1 MGSVL
6 IESRLVG
13 KLIGPRGATIQQ
25 LQSEYNVH
33 ISISK
38 EDDAVSYAY
47 LEIFS
52 KHLEQWRDI
61 FFSQEGNRTADIRGS
76 DEDVQS
82 AIAAIQE
89 RFCNG
94 GGGGGGGYR
103 GNNDRRG
110 GGDGGFQGRSYHQG
124 GGGGYQQ
131 SHGKQPYNTSI
142 KKIIFNFISL
152 FNIIE
157 GGYQRRDDGNN
168 WGGRGQQRQPEGQG
182 GGW

>member
-25 LQSEYNVH
+25 LQTEYNVH

-38 EDDAVSYAY
+38 EDDA
-47 LEIFS
+47 
-52 KHLEQWRDI
+52 D
-61 FFSQEGNRTADIRGS
+61 GNRTADIRGN

-89 RFCNG
+89 RFCSGGG

-103 GNNDRRG
+103 GDRQQG
-110 GGDGGFQGRSYHQG
+110 GGGGYQGGRSYNQG

-131 SHGKQPYNTSI
+131 GG
-142 KKIIFNFISL
+142 
-152 FNIIE
+152 
-157 GGYQRRDDGNN
+157 GGYQRRDDRQQGGYQ
-168 WGGRGQQRQPEGQG
+168 GGRSYNQQG
-182 GGW
+182 GGESHGSGW

>member
-38 EDDAVSYAY
+38 EDDA
-47 LEIFS
+47 
-52 KHLEQWRDI
+52 D
-61 FFSQEGNRTADIRGS
+61 GNRTADIRGS
-76 DEDVQS
+76 DDDVQS

-89 RFCNG
+89 RFCSGGGG

-103 GNNDRRG
+103 GSNDRQQG
-110 GGDGGFQGRSYHQG
+110 GYQGGRSYNQG

-131 SHGKQPYNTSI
+131 NQ
-142 KKIIFNFISL
+142 
-152 FNIIE
+152 
-157 GGYQRRDDGNN
+157 GYQRRDDGGQ
-168 WGGRGQQRQPEGQG
+168 WGNRGGQSRGEGGQS
-182 GGW
+182 GW